1 MLKLVE
7 DRERIDIFLDKLL
20 SMHLI
25 ETKKYQAPFLCT
37 GAAIS
42 AAKQL
47 VAEEGKFPKKL
58 IALRWKNIGLC
69 LKHQFIWFR

>member
-7 DRERIDIFLDKLL
+7 DRERIDIFLDKLIN
-20 SMHLI
+20 MHNL

-37 GAAIS
+37 GAALS

-47 VAEEGKFPKKL
+47 IAEEGKINFIQSKSL
-58 IALRWKNIGLC
+58 YRWPHSGIRLQ
-69 LKHQFIWFR
+69 H